1 MKRVTAISMAGLAL
15 GTRAPLAAQSL
26 TTVRVGTTPSDAS
39 KAVYYAKA
47 SGMFQRYGLT
57 VEITTINSGAAGLA
71 AVAGGALDGTNTSIL
86 PVAQAHLRGVPF
98 QLVAPTNLY
107 ISERPATL
115 LVTRKEATFRTGRDL
130 AGKTIGS
137 SSLKDL
143 NTAAAFAWIDAT
155 GGDHRTVRAV
165 ELPGSEGIAALE
177 SGRVDAV
184 SLTSPFWDDAV
195 ATGRARILA
204 KSLDTI
210 AKRFQVS
217 GFVANADAVA
227 KAPDPMTR
235 FARAMHESI
244 VYCNAHLDAT
254 IDLVASYSGVP
265 AAVIAKSTRVI
276 DPEYVEASLVQ
287 PVIEASVKSGLLD
300 QRFDAKEIISSTAV
314 RGDEGHR

>member
-1 MKRVTAISMAGLAL
+1 MKRATAISLLGLTIA
-15 GTRAPLAAQSL
+15 TRAPLAAQTL
-26 TTVRVGTTPSDAS
+26 TTVRVGSTPSDAS

-47 SGMFQRYGLT
+47 NGIFQKYGLS
-57 VEITTINSGAAGLA
+57 VEITSINSGAAGLA

-107 ISERPATL
+107 ISEHPATL
-115 LVTRKEATFRTGRDL
+115 LITRKDATFRSGRDL
-130 AGKTIGS
+130 TGKTIGS

-177 SGRVDAV
+177 SGRIDAV

-195 ATGRARILA
+195 ATGKARILA
-204 KSLDTI
+204 KSLDSI

-217 GFVANADAVA
+217 GFVANADTVA
-227 KAPDPMTR
+227 KAPDTMSR

-244 VYCNAHLDAT
+244 VYCNAHLEAT
-254 IDLVASYSGVP
+254 VDLVSSYSGVP
-265 AAVIAKSTRVI
+265 AAVIAKATRVI
-276 DPEYVEASLVQ
+276 DPEYNEASLIQ
-287 PVIEASVKSGLLD
+287 PVLDLAVKFGLLD
-300 QRFDAKEIISSTAV
+300 QRFDAKEIISSTSV
-314 RGDEGHR
+314 PRPR